1 MTDIL
6 VDSGSS
12 EADTLSQANMRTLC
26 AWLDAPPLPNASDEL
41 TPLLGHLEFL
51 RTSQESP
58 QHCASALGR
67 LYTRSISVCTA
78 LLPLLTDVDLPVPL
92 PRKTRQ
98 LAHSLQELLQTL
110 AEDLLTTLGRDGN
123 QQNSELS
130 QEQNLTLWRCLN
142 ALSKHLL
149 ISNLAASP
157 AVNGIWRQLHQ
168 IYETVRR
175 QGLEGHV
182 PEEASSS
189 LQNIYFSAI
198 LLGCAQPASFTSS
211 EINFIVACAE
221 NSVDLIEPTG
231 DAATRT
237 PATFWID
244 PSRDATALACSRKL
258 PPPDTH
264 VHYFSC
270 DRLAP
275 KLKNQLDL
283 LENGA
288 SPQQINLPDFAS
300 TPGGQG
306 VLRRLITYWCEPG
319 KRRFPRRRQNYR
331 AALCSGLHSVWHMFQ
346 DGDAAA
352 VETSSWM
359 ITNESPDGYALM
371 HVSGK
376 TGGISVGDITAI
388 RTESGANWQICM
400 VRWALSENQ
409 EHLELGLQILATRA
423 VPAHLARPSETGTTV
438 RLPVL
443 ILPEIRALHSTEM
456 LVIPTGTLENQPL
469 KLVLVLEKEN
479 LAVREVKST
488 HLDEQNSHIE
498 IFSIEPDTLP
508 S

>member
-78 LLPLLTDVDLPVPL
+78 LLPLLTDVDLPV
-92 PRKTRQ
+92 
-98 LAHSLQELLQTL
+98 
-110 AEDLLTTLGRDGN
+110 TTLGRNGN

-443 ILPEIRALHSTEM
+443 ILPEIRALLS
-456 LVIPTGTLENQPL
+456 
-469 KLVLVLEKEN
+469 
-479 LAVREVKST
+479 
-488 HLDEQNSHIE
+488 
-498 IFSIEPDTLP
+498 LP
-508 S
+508 AHWRINP